1 MRTRKKRPEAA
12 SRGSFAPAGRRR
24 TLGGWLAFAEE
35 CYAQH
40 GAALGQ
46 VATTAH
52 DEALYLLLHTL
63 HLPLDSAAPVLARR
77 LTATEHAAVV
87 TVLRR
92 RLLDRVP
99 AAYLTHE
106 AWLGAHRFYVDE
118 RVIIPRSYFLEI
130 LPRLGRLLK
139 DPAKVTR
146 VADVGTGSGCLA
158 ILLAHRFP
166 RAQVDAIDISAAA
179 LAVARLNVQQHDLAS
194 RVTLHRSDVF
204 AAVPPACYDVIVCNP
219 PYEPSALMK
228 TMPPEFRREPR
239 LALDGGKDGLD
250 VIRKL
255 IAQARD
261 RLTKDGALL
270 IEVGGLR
277 AAMDAAFGRLKLRWL
292 PTRDGTNCVCLI
304 EARRLDIALPP
315 LNPPSIPRLSTGNMS
330 TNS

>member
-12 SRGSFAPAGRRR
+12 GRGSFAPAALRR

-35 CYAQH
+35 RYAQH

-46 VATTAH
+46 VATSAH
-52 DEALYLLLHTL
+52 DEALYLLLRML
-63 HLPLDSAAPVLARR
+63 HLPLDSTATVLARR
-77 LTATEHAAVV
+77 LTAAEHAAAGMM
-87 TVLRR
+87 LRR
-92 RLLDRVP
+92 RILDRVP

-130 LPRLGRLLK
+130 IPRLGRLLK
-139 DPAKVTR
+139 NPAGVTHA
-146 VADVGTGSGCLA
+146 ADVGTGSGCLA

-166 RAQVDAIDISAAA
+166 RAQVDAIDVSAAA
-179 LAVARLNVQQHDLAS
+179 LTVARINVKQHDLAG
-194 RVTLHRSDVF
+194 RVTLYRSDVF
-204 AAVPPACYDVIVCNP
+204 DAVPPGRYDVIVCNP

-228 TMPPEFRREPR
+228 TPPPEFRQEPR

-261 RLTKDGALL
+261 RLTGDGALL

-277 AAMDAAFGRLKLRWL
+277 TAMDAAFGRLKLCWL
-292 PTRDGTNCVCLI
+292 PTRDGANCVCLI
-304 EARRLDIALPP
+304 KARRL
-315 LNPPSIPRLSTGNMS
+315 R
-330 TNS
+330 